1 MVGDVVQA
9 RTEDGMRPA
18 VYFPYTQIPALLQVL
33 AATRR
38 DGASVTRDV
47 GRALVAAGLTFPV
60 TYQTSLDDRV
70 TKSRAVPRFQ
80 LMLIGA
86 FAVVAVLLA
95 ALGLYGTL
103 AFTVRSRLREIGI
116 RMAMGARPFDI
127 LRLMLR
133 QGVTLVAMGVLA
145 GLALTLALARIL
157 RRVLLMASATDPFA
171 FIGVTL
177 LLAAVAL
184 AACYI
189 PARRAMRV
197 DPTNALRHE

>member
-1 MVGDVVQA
+1 
-9 RTEDGMRPA
+9 
-18 VYFPYTQIPALLQVL
+18 
-33 AATRR
+33 
-38 DGASVTRDV
+38 
-47 GRALVAAGLTFPV
+47 
-60 TYQTSLDDRV
+60 
-70 TKSRAVPRFQ
+70 
-80 LMLIGA
+80 
-86 FAVVAVLLA
+86 
-95 ALGLYGTL
+95 
-103 AFTVRSRLREIGI
+103 
-116 RMAMGARPFDI
+116 MGARPFDI

-197 DPTNALRHE
+197 DPMNALRHE